1 MSEPKRWIIMIYLA
15 GDNNLSTE
23 MVWAIKELYRVA
35 PPEGVVVT
43 VQFDPRGLG
52 QAPRRHVI
60 TSADQINEDGVLDLL
75 GEPPLAALPGG
86 RISENSGKADTL
98 ADFIAW
104 SLKRDRDACS
114 MLVLSG
120 HGGGPVGDF
129 LTDDN
134 TSDGIRGSL
143 SIPDLAVALTRASDR
158 LAKSG
163 LDWRGAKAKQPL
175 IDVLG
180 MDSCLMSTAEVLYEV
195 RDHVEYVVASEGL
208 VANTGWPYFRIL
220 ERLRRQAGP
229 VKPAA
234 LGEIAVDAYADYYAD
249 YILPGASIDIAL
261 CDLVGQDARGTSGQ
275 PRIVESFAGA
285 VNALARALREILEDE
300 AEQADDDLGPV
311 TGAVVLAHWR
321 AQSYRHEQYTDLWD
335 FCHCLEKA
343 LGRLAGVRAV
353 PQLTRLCQDVKA
365 AIGNQLVLR
374 SESAGPEFQHSHG
387 LSVYF
392 PWSRAN
398 YTAVYDQVAFATD
411 TEWSAFLRSYVT
423 CTQRRAS
430 KPSPALAATGRQEL
444 VRPQGA
450 IPNTAVAGA
459 AGLSANRTGPPADR
473 TGPPADRTGP
483 PADRLADVLEEAFG
497 LRCGDMKNPAT
508 EYYIVHPSATADKV
522 KELKDK
528 RRQRTMA
535 QYLPP
540 PAADRVPVRDR

>member
-1 MSEPKRWIIMIYLA
+1 MIYLA

-43 VQFDPRGLG
+43 VQFDSLGLG
-52 QAPRRHVI
+52 QLPRRHVI
-60 TSADQINEDGVLDLL
+60 TSADQINDDGVLDLL
-75 GEPPLAALPGG
+75 SEPPLSMVSGG
-86 RISENSGKADTL
+86 RISENSGQTDTL
-98 ADFIAW
+98 SDFIAW
-104 SLKRDRDACS
+104 SLKRDRDAAS

-120 HGGGPVGDF
+120 HGGGSVGDF

-134 TSDGIRGSL
+134 TSDGVRGSL
-143 SIPDLAVALTRASDR
+143 SIPDLAVALAGASDR
-158 LAKSG
+158 LARSG
-163 LDWRGAKAKQPL
+163 LDWRGAKAKTPI

-195 RDHVEYVVASEGL
+195 REHVAYVVASEGL

-220 ERLRRQAGP
+220 ERLRRKGGSVQP
-229 VKPAA
+229 IE

-261 CDLVGQDARGTSGQ
+261 CDLVGQDARANPGQ
-275 PRIVESFAGA
+275 PPIVESFAG
-285 VNALARALREILEDE
+285 VVSALAKALREILDDE
-300 AEQADDDLGPV
+300 AEEGDDDLGPV

-321 AQSYRHEQYTDLWD
+321 AQSYRHEQYADLWD
-335 FCHCLEKA
+335 FSHCLEKA

-353 PQLTRLCQDVKA
+353 PKLTRLCQDVKA
-365 AIGNQLVLR
+365 AIGNQLVQR
-374 SESAGPEFQHSHG
+374 NESAGPEFQHSHG

-392 PWSRAN
+392 PWSKAN
-398 YTAVYDQVAFATD
+398 YTSLYDHVAFARD

-430 KPSPALAATGRQEL
+430 QPASAELVTGTKEL
-444 VRPQGA
+444 VRPMGA
-450 IPNTAVAGA
+450 IGNTAVILAGQGA
-459 AGLSANRTGPPADR
+459 VSANRTGPPADR

-508 EYYIVHPSATADKV
+508 EYTSSI
-522 KELKDK
+522 
-528 RRQRTMA
+528 RTRE
-535 QYLPP
+535 P
-540 PAADRVPVRDR
+540 RE